1 MNKICNIFDQT
12 LRHFR
17 IKAVELSERAGVSNS
32 SISAIRKG
40 RPTTTDTLEK
50 ILDAM
55 EELAPGS
62 KGYFYHQ
69 LAGSDHL
76 IDLIN
81 ELPNEQL
88 AVLIDLVADRLRSGG
103 NIKRP
108 QETLIG
114 A

>member
-1 MNKICNIFDQT
+1 MNRICNIFDQT
-12 LRHFR
+12 LRHYR
-17 IKAVELSERAGVSNS
+17 IKAVVLSERSGISDS
-32 SISAIRKG
+32 SISAIRRGK
-40 RPTTTDTLEK
+40 PTSTDTLEK
-50 ILDAM
+50 LLNTMD
-55 EELAPGS
+55 ELAPGS
-62 KGYFYHQ
+62 RQYFYHQ
-69 LAGSDHL
+69 LAGSDNL

-81 ELPNEQL
+81 DLPNEQL